1 MFVGLLESVEWLLL
15 AFSPKMFGGSWELRM
30 VLFYSID
37 AGSVVGIC

>member
-15 AFSPKMFGGSWELRM
+15 AFSPKMIGGGWELRM
-30 VLFYSID
+30 VLLHSID